1 MAIPPLCGNCEAPL
15 AGPYCAQCGQPARD
29 RIVPFRQFLRGLV
42 RDFFS
47 FDTRFFRTIVP
58 LVARPGYLTMEY
70 VAGRRA
76 RYMPPIRLYVAMS
89 VLFFFTAALLRL
101 DATTVYYSP
110 SEREEDAA
118 VPAPPPRA
126 IPPAETAPLQE
137 TREDPEETS
146 GWYQRLKGPGLQRLQ
161 NDPAAFSRLFMD
173 RIPAMMFVLLPVFA
187 LLLKLF
193 FFGRRVLYAQ
203 HFIFALHVH
212 AFGFF
217 GLFALLA
224 LDALGLPLAPQRND
238 EPNLLG
244 VAFFFAAAT
253 YLFLALRRM
262 YGQSRRMTLLKVF
275 LLTFSYLF
283 VIVFGLIGVF
293 FATLLF

>member
-1 MAIPPLCGNCEAPL
+1 MPAPSPAACGNCEAPL

-47 FDTRFFRTIVP
+47 FDTRFFRTLWP
-58 LVARPGYLTMEY
+58 LLVRPGYLTTEY

-101 DATTVYYSP
+101 DATAVYYSP
-110 SEREEDAA
+110 PEREADAA
-118 VPAPPPRA
+118 VPAAPPEPL
-126 IPPAETAPLQE
+126 PPAETVLRQDTPDDAEATQ
-137 TREDPEETS
+137 D
-146 GWYQRLKGPGLQRLQ
+146 WYQRLKGPGLQRLQ

-193 FFGRRVLYAQ
+193 FVRRRVLYAQ

-217 GLFALLA
+217 GLFVLLA
-224 LDALGLPLAPQRND
+224 LDALGLPLAPQGND

-244 VAFFFAAAT
+244 LAFFFAAAT
-253 YLFLALRRM
+253 YLFLALRRV
-262 YGQSRRMTLLKVF
+262 YGQSRRMTVLKVF
-275 LLTFSYLF
+275 LLTFSYL
-283 VIVFGLIGVF
+283 
-293 FATLLF
+293 